1 MTPLLARPVRAFA
14 FCCLLLVPAEQALAR
29 CNSTADC
36 VSEIQGA
43 YRDVATFRAN
53 VTQTKH
59 VSLLDEPLVST
70 GHLAFKKPDRLLL
83 EMDAPQPLKV
93 IVNGT
98 RIWIPGLDKEA
109 EAALAAAPTVM
120 LSRLQAIFTG
130 DLAAL
135 EQSFDV
141 RAEEDDRGIAVA
153 LQARDAR
160 MFNTVQTMELRFA
173 RPDLLLHE
181 IRIRNALGDALDI
194 VLRDIQKNP
203 VLSDSMFTID
213 DSRS

>member
-1 MTPLLARPVRAFA
+1 MTPLLARPVRALA
-14 FCCLLLVPAEQALAR
+14 FSCLLLAPAEQALAR
-29 CNSTADC
+29 CASTADC
-36 VSEIQGA
+36 VSEIQAA
-43 YRDVATFRAN
+43 YRDVATFRAS

-83 EMDAPQPLKV
+83 EMDAPRPLKV

-98 RIWIPGLDKEA
+98 RIWIPGLDPEA

-141 RAEEDDRGIAVA
+141 RAEEDDRGIAVT